1 MLLVGEQSDW
11 GIDPATGAQVDI
23 RNSAYHGIFNGTDSR
38 GTPPNMSTISGD
50 TYFGRTF
57 NLTTIRYAIGTKDA
71 TLPGVCNNMGVNNP
85 LQSAHPGGIHALF
98 ADGSGHFLAEEL
110 DLLTLKRLSVR
121 DDGQVIDVAP

>member
-1 MLLVGEQSDW
+1 
-11 GIDPATGAQVDI
+11 
-23 RNSAYHGIFNGTDSR
+23 
-38 GTPPNMSTISGD
+38 
-50 TYFGRTF
+50 
-57 NLTTIRYAIGTKDA
+57 
-71 TLPGVCNNMGVNNP
+71 MGVNNP